1 MFEKNAEKFYK
12 TETLHN
18 VLSMESCLRPRPADG
33 LSNIKYLNETSHVAN
48 ENA

>member
-1 MFEKNAEKFYK
+1 MCEKNAEMFNK

-18 VLSMESCLRPRPADG
+18 VLPMESCLRPRPADG
-33 LSNIKYLNETSHVAN
+33 LLNIKYLNETSHVAN